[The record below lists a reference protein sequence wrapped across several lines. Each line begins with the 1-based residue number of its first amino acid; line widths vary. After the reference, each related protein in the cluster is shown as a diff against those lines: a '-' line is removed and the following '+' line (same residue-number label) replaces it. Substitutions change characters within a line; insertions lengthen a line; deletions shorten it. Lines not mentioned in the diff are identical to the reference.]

1 MSSTFNRRELLAR
14 GSAALLHLAVA
25 RPLRAHPAIPQFRS
39 PLPLPPVLQPV
50 RRDSAADYYEIAQRE
65 ASVEIIPGMRTRIWG
80 YDGIFP
86 GPTIE
91 ARRGRAAVVT
101 HTNRL
106 GVPDRDA
113 SAWRGDAPAVGWL
126 PHRYRRSWRNT
137 HLRVRQ
143 RRTAGNALVSRS
155 QLAWEPEEISTWVSP
170 AFTC

>member
-1 MSSTFNRRELLAR
+1 VR
-14 GSAALLHLAVA
+14 GSAALFHLAVA

-39 PLPLPPVLQPV
+39 PLPLPRVLQPI

-106 GVPDRDA
+106 GVPTVTHLHGGVTRPQSDGFPIDTVAPGETRTYQYDNVGRLFSWAA
-113 SAWRGDAPAVGWL
+113 SCW
-126 PHRYRRSWRNT
+126 RRS
-137 HLRVRQ
+137 
-143 RRTAGNALVSRS
+143 
-155 QLAWEPEEISTWVSP
+155 
-170 AFTC
+170 

>member
-1 MSSTFNRRELLAR
+1 MSSTFDRRELLAR

-39 PLPLPPVLQPV
+39 PLPVPPVLQPV

-106 GVPDRDA
+106 GVPTVAHLHGGVTRPQSDGFPTDTSLQEKR
-113 SAWRGDAPAVGWL
+113 APT
-126 PHRYRRSWRNT
+126 NT
-137 HLRVRQ
+137 TTSDDRQ
-143 RRTAGNALVSRS
+143 RSGITITAGVG
-155 QLAWEPEEISTWVSP
+155 PEEISIWVSP